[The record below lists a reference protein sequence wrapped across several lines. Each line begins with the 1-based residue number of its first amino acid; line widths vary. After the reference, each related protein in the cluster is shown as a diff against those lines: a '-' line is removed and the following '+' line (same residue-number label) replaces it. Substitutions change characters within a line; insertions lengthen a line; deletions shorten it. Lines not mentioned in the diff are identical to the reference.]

1 MPLDGWVRL
10 HRVLTSDPIWTA
22 EPFTRGQAWVD
33 LIMLANHLEGY
44 IRVRGVKVEIK
55 RGQVGYSEVALAQRW
70 RWSRDKVRRWLK
82 ELEGKE
88 EKIIQQKNNI
98 SSVIT
103 LINYGK
109 YQTNDTANDTA
120 NKQQTIQ
127 QTNSKRYTNKNDKN
141 DKNEK
146 KILYNSDFEKFW
158 AAYPNK
164 KEKSFAYKS
173 WQKTNIPRPAI
184 ELIIA
189 AINRQ
194 KEWRKNADGEFRP
207 EWKNP
212 ATWLNKG
219 CWDDILEIE
228 KEEAK
233 WFY

>member
-120 NKQQTIQ
+120 NKQQTIH
-127 QTNSKRYTNKNDKN
+127 
-141 DKNEK
+141 
-146 KILYNSDFEKFW
+146 
-158 AAYPNK
+158 
-164 KEKSFAYKS
+164 
-173 WQKTNIPRPAI
+173 
-184 ELIIA
+184 
-189 AINRQ
+189 
-194 KEWRKNADGEFRP
+194 
-207 EWKNP
+207 
-212 ATWLNKG
+212 
-219 CWDDILEIE
+219 
-228 KEEAK
+228 
-233 WFY
+233 